1 MSRPHFTPGKDPVP
15 ILQETGWAPGSVW
28 TGGKSRPHRDS
39 IPDSPA
45 RSSVAIPTE
54 LPIQSSVLSDFF
66 YRTTRQFV
74 CTAPQLSSKELLEH
88 WRNGFRNVCKSS
100 HAFSFKIKLKQILDE
115 LENILKEKFY
125 TYKALRNKKLDK
137 SAIVSTMPLKP
148 TKNYRIFT
156 VD

>member
-1 MSRPHFTPGKDPVP
+1 
-15 ILQETGWAPGSVW
+15 
-28 TGGKSRPHRDS
+28 
-39 IPDSPA
+39 
-45 RSSVAIPTE
+45 
-54 LPIQSSVLSDFF
+54 
-66 YRTTRQFV
+66 
-74 CTAPQLSSKELLEH
+74 
-88 WRNGFRNVCKSS
+88 
-100 HAFSFKIKLKQILDE
+100 LKQILDE